1 LGAFTETGITED
13 MIACF
18 HNRIVKLAALVG
30 KDVKVSWNGAAVG
43 GNTFEKFIK
52 LFLRDGMTGFAY

>member
-1 LGAFTETGITED
+1 
-13 MIACF
+13 MIVCF
-18 HNRIVKLAALVG
+18 HNHIVEFAALVG

-52 LFLRDGMTGFAY
+52 LFLRKG